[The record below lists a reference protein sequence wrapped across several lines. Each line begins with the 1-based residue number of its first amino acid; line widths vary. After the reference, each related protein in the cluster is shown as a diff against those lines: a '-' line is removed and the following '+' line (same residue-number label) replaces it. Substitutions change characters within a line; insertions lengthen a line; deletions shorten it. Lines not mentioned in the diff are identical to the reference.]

1 MAEKSPS
8 FRLYPADWLADEN
21 TCAMTAAQEG
31 HYIRAICFCWRQ
43 GSIPKDPIRFAAML
57 GKGCTEEDARV
68 VQGLFKQMASNPQ
81 RMIHQRLQLEKQ
93 KQLDWVEKCSKGGKK
108 SGETRRYQS
117 KGTLRV
123 VELPPE
129 VKPNIT
135 YSISSSS
142 SNNNISLPVRDL
154 AEREEPS
161 SKIEEDP
168 LLEIAK
174 SKLVEPN
181 GSQDWESK
189 NPYMLAG
196 RQPLKKFPEVC
207 LSATELRDVIALY
220 DQSSIEHLLGNAFKA
235 AVGRLKQMQMDGKDT
250 ARAPCYSWLI
260 GWAYQE
266 QLENHNKT
274 LRIER
279 TQKPYER

>member
-1 MAEKSPS
+1 MARRENWFKHDIDS
-8 FRLYPADWLADEN
+8 RLGLKMSAFLSDFGAEGYGIFWIIVETLYR
-21 TCAMTAAQEG
+21 TEG
-31 HYIRAICFCWRQ
+31 HRLAKDSKTYHVLENCSKSKLALAVIEKAIELGLFEA
-43 GSIPKDPIRFAAML
+43 SKDWFWSPRVLEEL
-57 GKGCTEEDARV
+57 GKQAEHYQDIKAKRIAAG
-68 VQGLFKQMASNPQ
+68 QLGGLAKASKASQ
-81 RMIHQRLQLEKQ
+81 IRSDQSRLDNK
-93 KQLDWVEKCSKGGKK
+93 
-108 SGETRRYQS
+108 
-117 KGTLRV
+117 
-123 VELPPE
+123 
-129 VKPNIT
+129 
-135 YSISSSS
+135 
-142 SNNNISLPVRDL
+142 NNISLPVRDL
-154 AEREEPS
+154 AEREEPG